1 MKTTNICLDYSPVY
15 GGVVQAIRDFQT
27 ALGGR
32 ILSFDDG
39 LEERSD
45 EAAVHYI
52 DENSRFMGKR
62 HQFLSRHSRRKAEQF
77 ICDQNPELLVTHS
90 LFRGQCNWTR
100 QQAKREDIPYWA
112 VPHGSLD
119 PWVFSYGGKFKHW
132 WMRLVGERY
141 LRDASAVVFAT
152 ERERTKAAHIYSGD
166 NTKVVHWPVEMLD
179 ISLRAEARLDFRKK
193 WGISEDE
200 RILMYLGR
208 YDGMKRPLETIEAF
222 ARAKADGVRLVL
234 VGGDSGLRKSDL
246 EAYVADRSLSDSV
259 LITGP
264 IYGPAR
270 DSAFLAADGF
280 ISLSHRENF
289 GYTTAEALSASLP
302 VILSPGND
310 LSFDLVNQDCGWCL
324 SSNDLEEA
332 VDAIQGFSVT
342 EPSAL
347 EAMGQKGR
355 FWCESHLSMNQFV
368 SNLNTLYV
376 L

>member
-52 DENSRFMGKR
+52 DEKSRFMGKR
-62 HQFLSRHSRRKAEQF
+62 HQFLARQARREAEQF
-77 ICDQNPELLVTHS
+77 ICGQNPNLLVAHS

-112 VPHGSLD
+112 VPHGCLD
-119 PWVFSYGGKFKHW
+119 PWVFSYGGKYKYW
-132 WMRLVGERY
+132 WMRLFGERY
-141 LRDASAVVFAT
+141 LSEASVVVFST
-152 ERERTKAAHIYSGD
+152 EQERTKAAHIYSGD
-166 NTKVVHWPVEMLD
+166 NTKVVLPVEMLD
-179 ISLRAEARLDFRKK
+179 LGLRSEARLDFRKE
-193 WGISEDE
+193 WGISEEE

-208 YDGMKRPLETIEAF
+208 YDGMKKPLETIEAF
-222 ARAKADGVRLVL
+222 ARAKVDGVRLVL
-234 VGGDSGLRKSDL
+234 VGGDSGLRKCDL
-246 EAYVADRSLSDSV
+246 ETYVADRSLSDLV

-264 IYGPAR
+264 IYGAAR
-270 DSAFLAADGF
+270 DCALLASDGF
-280 ISLSHRENF
+280 ISLSYRENF

-310 LSFDLVNQDCGWCL
+310 LSFDVADQNCGWCL

-332 VDAIQGFSVT
+332 VDAIQRFSST
-342 EPSAL
+342 ESSAL
-347 EAMGQKGR
+347 VAMGQRGR
-355 FWCESHLSMNQFV
+355 LWCESYLSMTQFV
-368 SNLNTLYV
+368 SNLESLYV
-376 L
+376 F

>member
-39 LEERSD
+39 LEKRSD

-52 DENSRFMGKR
+52 DEKSRFMGKR
-62 HQFLSRHSRRKAEQF
+62 HQFLSRQARREAEQF

-90 LFRGQCNWTR
+90 LFRGQCDWTR

-119 PWVFSYGGKFKHW
+119 PWVFSYGGKFKYW
-132 WMRLVGERY
+132 WMRLLGERY
-141 LRDASAVVFAT
+141 LSDASVVVFST
-152 ERERTKAAHIYSGD
+152 EQERAKAAHIYSGD
-166 NTKVVHWPVEMLD
+166 NTKVVRWPVEMLD
-179 ISLRAEARLDFRKK
+179 LSLRSEARLNFRKE

-222 ARAKADGVRLVL
+222 AQAKVGGVRLVL

-246 EAYVADRSLSDSV
+246 KARVADRSLSDSV

-264 IYGPAR
+264 IYGAAR
-270 DSAFLAADGF
+270 DYALLASDGF

-302 VILSPGND
+302 VILSQGND
-310 LSFDLVNQDCGWCL
+310 LSFDIADQNCGWCL
-324 SSNDLEEA
+324 GSNDLEDA
-332 VDAIQGFSVT
+332 VDAIQQFSTT
-342 EPSAL
+342 EPGDL

-355 FWCESHLSMNQFV
+355 LWCESNLSMAHFV
-368 SNLNTLYV
+368 SNLRSLYV
-376 L
+376 I